1 MHELFLKKILKTLQ
15 MNSARAGKKEGGWGE
30 GIFARPRFPPLLFS
44 PPQFFVPAKLAR
56 RQNIFLITILADII
70 VFVNFL
76 LDRYLSTLIYLI
88 CLPIGK

>member
-44 PPQFFVPAKLAR
+44 PPQFFVFRFTKCAAR
-56 RQNIFLITILADII
+56 KEV
-70 VFVNFL
+70 VFAPPTRAHTTDL
-76 LDRYLSTLIYLI
+76 LPKNLF
-88 CLPIGK
+88 